1 MVVSI
6 WSTTKIA
13 FRALWVNKMRSALT
27 MLGIIIGVGSVI
39 AMLAVGQGASEKISE
54 QVASMGSNLLI
65 VMSGSVTSGGLR
77 MGSGTQMTLTLE
89 DAYAIERECSAVVA
103 VAPMLNGVAQV
114 VYGNQNWATAVQ
126 GTTPGILEVR
136 DAALVSGRP
145 LTDQDIRAAAKV
157 VLLGQTVVDNLF
169 GSLDPV
175 GQIIRIK
182 KVPFTVIGV
191 LEKKGQSVVGQDQ
204 DDLAYIPVTTAQKK
218 IIGTTFAGMVR
229 TILIK
234 ARSAEEM
241 DRAERQVNDLLK
253 QRHRISPKG
262 EIDFSIRNLT
272 QMLQVAEQSTRVMTL
287 LLGAI
292 ASVSLLVGGIGIMN
306 IMLVSV
312 TERTREIGIRMAVGA
327 KTWAIRMQFLVEA
340 LTLSL
345 SGGVI
350 GIILGVVTS
359 EILSR
364 LAGWTTIVSP
374 LSVIL
379 AFGFSGMVGI
389 FFGFYPAYKA
399 SLLNP
404 IEALRCE

>member
-54 QVASMGSNLLI
+54 QVSSMGSNLLI

-77 MGSGTQMTLTLE
+77 MGSGTQMTLTLD
-89 DAYAIERECSAVVA
+89 DAYAIERECSAVAA

-114 VYGNQNWATAVQ
+114 VYGNQNWATGIQ

-145 LTDQDIRAAAKV
+145 FTDQDIRAAAKV
-157 VLLGQTVVDNLF
+157 ALLGQTVVENLF
-169 GSLDPV
+169 GSMDPV

-204 DDLAYIPVTTAQKK
+204 DDLAYIPVTTAQKR

-234 ARSAEEM
+234 ARSAGEM
-241 DRAERQVNDLLK
+241 DRAEQQITDLLK

-262 EIDFSIRNLT
+262 EMDFSIRNLT

-345 SGGVI
+345 SGGII
-350 GIILGVVTS
+350 GIVLGVVTS
-359 EILSR
+359 QVLSR
-364 LAGWTTIVSP
+364 LAGWTTIISP

-404 IEALRCE
+404 IEALRSE

>member
-1 MVVSI
+1 
-6 WSTTKIA
+6 
-13 FRALWVNKMRSALT
+13 

-65 VMSGSVTSGGLR
+65 VMSGSITSGGLR

-89 DAYAIERECSAVVA
+89 DAYAIERECSAVAA

-114 VYGNQNWATAVQ
+114 VYGNQNWSTGIQ

-136 DAALVSGRP
+136 DAALVSGRSF
-145 LTDQDIRAAAKV
+145 TEQDIRAAAKV

-169 GSLDPV
+169 GSMDPV

-191 LEKKGQSVVGQDQ
+191 LEKKGQSIVGQDQ
-204 DDLAYIPVTTAQKK
+204 DDLAYIPVTTAQKR

-234 ARSAEEM
+234 ARSAADME
-241 DRAERQVNDLLK
+241 RAERQITDLLK

-262 EIDFSIRNLT
+262 EMDFSIRNLT

-350 GIILGVVTS
+350 GIIMGVVTS
-359 EILSR
+359 KILSE
-364 LAGWTTIVSP
+364 LAGWTTIISP
-374 LSVIL
+374 LSVLL

>member
-1 MVVSI
+1 MVVSL

-89 DAYAIERECSAVVA
+89 DAYAIERECSTVAA

-114 VYGNQNWATAVQ
+114 VYGNQNWSTGIQ

-145 LTDQDIRAAAKV
+145 FTDQDIRAAAKV
-157 VLLGQTVVDNLF
+157 VLLGQTVVENLF
-169 GSLDPV
+169 GSMDPV

-234 ARSAEEM
+234 ARSAGEM
-241 DRAERQVNDLLK
+241 DRAERQITDLLR
-253 QRHRISPKG
+253 QRHRINPKG
-262 EIDFSIRNLT
+262 ELDFSIRNLT

-359 EILSR
+359 QILSQI
-364 LAGWTTIVSP
+364 AGWTTIISP
-374 LSVIL
+374 LSVVL